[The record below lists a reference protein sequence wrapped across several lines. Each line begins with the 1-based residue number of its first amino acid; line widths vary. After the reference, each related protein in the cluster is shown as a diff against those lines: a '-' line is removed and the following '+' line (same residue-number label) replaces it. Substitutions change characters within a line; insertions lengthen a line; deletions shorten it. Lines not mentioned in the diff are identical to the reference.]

1 MAALVKTLLLHWFL
15 LLWPQPAAERNCVDV
30 KSDVVG
36 QGQGEVGVTVG
47 ETVSDDGIQQRVEG
61 DVGEVE
67 GRVKGELEGQQRVEG
82 DVGEVEGRVK
92 GELEG
97 QQRVEGDVGEV
108 AGRVK
113 GELEGQQR
121 VEGDVGEVAGRV
133 KGELEGQQL
142 VEGDVGEVEGRV
154 KGELEGQ
161 QRVEGDVGEVA
172 GMVKGE
178 LGEIEG
184 QGMRGDMSELEG
196 QKVVVVQHGVNE
208 RQGSE
213 AEKQGVDRSKI
224 RVVLD
229 DEAMAEQQRLGQ
241 VISEVV
247 EQQHLSHCDLVLLDS
262 SPRSTFVSALSRR
275 VRRGVTVISWTG
287 SEHHHGHLQP
297 LMEAR
302 GDNQQQYLPPPVW
315 GDTRTTCRV
324 LILPITNITHAN
336 TSLWVAERAGLWK
349 LAHTRV
355 VMVGVGGYRGSEC
368 ILLHPTLRNTIHAL
382 VLELKVYRRSLYL
395 RNGEAGVQHVLTT
408 YLSSNN
414 NNNDN
419 INNTQYIQLLLNSTL
434 FFNDKDQFLNFEG
447 HKLRVVTAMYFP
459 YVAYRKLGDEP
470 NSPVL
475 LTDSLDARLYHTLS
489 PALNFTYEV
498 HEEPNR
504 SWGTET
510 NGVFSGMMGQLQ
522 REECDLCTMAS
533 LNPSRQANFHLAQAY
548 PADDL
553 VLVSRKPDLLPPYL
567 SIVRPFSGVVWVS
580 LLMGVV
586 LFGVSFWALLRALR
600 LCVVGGREVS
610 LVTSLLYGWGTLLE
624 RPPPHP
630 TSVTVTGRMMMACWL
645 VVCLVVTS
653 AFRSSLVAHLTV
665 QGREAPLDTL
675 EDLVTRPGWGWGME
689 SWTLTGAI
697 KELSTNNRD
706 PVFSYTFQKMETG
719 TWEEFLEKVVRRRF
733 SLLTVR
739 NHITVIVASHY
750 TNQQGQTPVYI
761 SPTSVY
767 HFPSFGWILRKGAPF
782 YNRFQT
788 ILTSLVESG
797 IMQVWKED
805 VIAKRVKET
814 KDSDTFKLHISQDT
828 TMQGNNRVVLGLH
841 HLQGAFYLLF
851 LGCGLAFLTLLGEK
865 LVSHTSS
872 VNKSFPSLFSHFTN
886 Q

>member
-1 MAALVKTLLLHWFL
+1 MAAVVKTLLLHWFL
-15 LLWPQPAAERNCVDV
+15 LLWPQPAAARNCVGV
-30 KSDVVG
+30 RSDVVR
-36 QGQGEVGVTVG
+36 QGEVGVTVG
-47 ETVSDDGIQQRVEG
+47 ETVQQCMDDG
-61 DVGEVE
+61 
-67 GRVKGELEGQQRVEG
+67 GQQRVEG
-82 DVGEVEGRVK
+82 DVDKIVGRVK

-113 GELEGQQR
+113 GG
-121 VEGDVGEVAGRV
+121 V
-133 KGELEGQQL
+133 
-142 VEGDVGEVEGRV
+142 
-154 KGELEGQ
+154 
-161 QRVEGDVGEVA
+161 
-172 GMVKGE
+172 
-178 LGEIEG
+178 GEIEG
-184 QGMRGDMSELEG
+184 QGMRGDVSELEG
-196 QKVVVVQHGVNE
+196 QRVVQHGVNE

-224 RVVLD
+224 MVVLD
-229 DEAMAEQQRLGQ
+229 GGVAEQQRLGQ
-241 VISEVV
+241 VISEIV
-247 EQQHLSHCDLVLLDS
+247 EQQHLSQCDLVLLDS
-262 SPRSTFVSALSRR
+262 SPHSTLVSA
-275 VRRGVTVISWTG
+275 IS
-287 SEHHHGHLQP
+287 SEHHHGLLQP

-302 GDNQQQYLPPPVW
+302 GDNQQYLPPPVW

-349 LAHTRV
+349 LPQTRV
-355 VMVGVGGYRGSEC
+355 VLVGPGYRGAESV
-368 ILLHPTLRNTIHAL
+368 LLHPSLRNTIHAL
-382 VLELKVYRRSLYL
+382 YLTLHHPITTTTTTVVELKVYRRSLYM
-395 RNGEAGVQHVLTT
+395 RDGEAGVEHVLTT
-408 YLSSNN
+408 NLLS
-414 NNNDN
+414 
-419 INNTQYIQLLLNSTL
+419 INVNSIITQHVLLNSTL

-459 YVAYRKLGDEP
+459 YVAYWKEGDEP
-470 NSPVL
+470 GSPVI
-475 LTDSLDARLYHTLS
+475 LTDSLDGRLYHTLS

-498 HEEPNR
+498 YEEPNR
-504 SWGTET
+504 SWGTEK

-522 REECDLCTMAS
+522 REECDLCTMAA

-600 LCVVGGREVS
+600 LCIVGGREVS
-610 LVTSLLYGWGTLLE
+610 FVTALMYGWGALLE

-630 TSVTVTGRMMMACWL
+630 TSVSVTGRMMMACWL

-689 SWTLTGAI
+689 SWTLTGTI
-697 KELSTNNRD
+697 KEFITNNRD
-706 PVFSYTFQKMETG
+706 PVFSYTFRKMEAG
-719 TWEEFLEKVVRRRF
+719 TWEEFLEKVVRGRF
-733 SLLTVR
+733 SLLTVK
-739 NHITVIVASHY
+739 NHIAVIVASHY

-767 HFPSFGWILRKGAPF
+767 NFPSFGWMFRKGAPF
-782 YNRFQT
+782 YIRFQT

-814 KDSDTFKLHISQDT
+814 KESATFKLYISQDT
-828 TMQGNNRVVLGLH
+828 TMQDSNRVVLGLH

-872 VNKSFPSLFSHFTN
+872 VNKSFPSLFSHFTM
-886 Q
+886 QSIMVSPLPSHT